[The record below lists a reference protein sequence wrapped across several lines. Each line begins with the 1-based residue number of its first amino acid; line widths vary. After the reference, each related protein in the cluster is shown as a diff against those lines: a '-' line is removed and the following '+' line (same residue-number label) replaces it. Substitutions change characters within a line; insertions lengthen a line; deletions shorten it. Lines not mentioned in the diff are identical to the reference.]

1 MPESYEEKIHRSV
14 SLRELKIYVGVSRGK
29 NFKMKT
35 TFGFF
40 RAKYSGEILWRF
52 LQSIDQSGA
61 SNWRDHILS
70 PNRNREFSK
79 Y

>member
-1 MPESYEEKIHRSV
+1 MLEDCEEKIYRSV
-14 SLRELKIYVGVSRGK
+14 SLREPKIYVGVSRNK
-29 NFKMKT
+29 NFKNEDD
-35 TFGFF
+35 FWIFQ
-40 RAKYSGEILWRF
+40 AKYSGEILWRF

-61 SNWRDHILS
+61 PNRRNHILS